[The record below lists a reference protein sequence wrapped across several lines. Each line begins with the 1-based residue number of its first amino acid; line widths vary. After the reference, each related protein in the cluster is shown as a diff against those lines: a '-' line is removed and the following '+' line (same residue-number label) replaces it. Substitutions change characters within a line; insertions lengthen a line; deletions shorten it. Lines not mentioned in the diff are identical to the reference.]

1 MRARWRR
8 TSDGKAAEDRFRAA
22 DADPARL
29 VARHS
34 RQPRRQIETAKHGLL
49 LIYPD
54 VSFADRISAIQDY
67 AAIGDCRSVGLVS
80 RQGSLDWL
88 CWPRMDSGS
97 IFAAI
102 VDRFR
107 GGHWSITPQGDFRS
121 EQHYIPGSNVLQ
133 TLFASSGGRAT
144 LTDLMPVCGED
155 FKQTAVVPD
164 RHLLRELQCTD
175 GEMIFQMEFWPR
187 PDYARRRVSMRS
199 AGALGVRIDLGRGV
213 GWLRS
218 SAPLRVEADGATG
231 QIRLR
236 RGESLQCSLT
246 YSEEAPAVLPPLGA
260 GAHAAIDR
268 SVQWWR
274 GWLTGSQ
281 YRGPYRNEVERSLL
295 ALKLLAF
302 APSGAIAAAATTSL
316 PERLHDSL
324 NWDYRFCWLR
334 DASLTVRALLGL
346 GYVDEVESFV
356 SWLLHSTRLTQPKL
370 RVLYDLHGRMAPR
383 ETILEHLEGYRGS
396 RPVRLGNS
404 ARDQFQLDT
413 YGEVVEAAAQ
423 FAEHQGHLDRTAQK
437 ALIGFGRYVAK
448 HWNQPDRGM
457 WESRSG
463 GKNHTH
469 SRLMCWTALDRLLQ
483 LEKKGLIRGAPVHE
497 FLLQRERIR
506 HQIEERAW
514 NPSLRSY
521 AKTLDGEKV
530 DANLLRIPWH
540 GFERA
545 DSARMQATGRRI
557 LERLGAG
564 EGLLFRYKREPEE
577 GAFGACG
584 FWAVEY
590 LAMGGG
596 TLEEAHALFRDQLRF
611 ASPVGLLSEEVD
623 PETGDALGNIPQ
635 AFTHVGLI
643 SAALTL
649 DEQERRRTERQKES
663 RASGFGESAA

>member
-1 MRARWRR
+1 MPFA
-8 TSDGKAAEDRFRAA
+8 TSI
-22 DADPARL
+22 P
-29 VARHS
+29 
-34 RQPRRQIETAKHGLL
+34 
-49 LIYPD
+49 
-54 VSFADRISAIQDY
+54 AIQDY
-67 AAIGDCRSVGLVS
+67 AAIGDCRSVALVS
-80 RQGSLDWL
+80 HRGSVDWL
-88 CWPRMDSGS
+88 CWPRLDSGS

-107 GGHWSITPQGDFRS
+107 GGHWSIAPQGPFRS

-133 TLFASSGGRAT
+133 TLFASSDGRAT

-155 FKQTAVVPD
+155 YKRTAVVPD
-164 RHLLRELQCTD
+164 RQLLRELQCTD
-175 GEMIFQMEFWPR
+175 GEIAFQMDFRPR
-187 PDYARRRVSMRS
+187 PDYARRPVSVEPK
-199 AGALGVRIDLGRGV
+199 GLLGLRIPLGRGV

-218 SAPLRVEADGATG
+218 NGPLRAEPDGATA
-231 QIRLR
+231 QIHLR
-236 RGESLQCSLT
+236 RGDSLQWSLT
-246 YSEEAPAVLPPLGA
+246 YTEEAPAVLPPLGA
-260 GAHAAIDR
+260 EAHAAIDR

-302 APSGAIAAAATTSL
+302 SPSGAIAAAATTSL
-316 PERLHDSL
+316 PERIHGSL

-370 RVLYDLHGRMAPR
+370 RVLYDLYGRMAPR
-383 ETILEHLEGYRGS
+383 ESVLEHLEGYRGS
-396 RPVRLGNS
+396 RPVRLGNG

-413 YGEVVEAAAQ
+413 YGEVVEATAQ
-423 FAEHQGHLDRTAQK
+423 FAEHQGHLDRAAQK
-437 ALIGFGRYVAK
+437 ALIGFGKYVAE
-448 HWNQPDRGM
+448 HWDQPDRGM

-469 SRLMCWTALDRLLQ
+469 SRLMCWTALDRLLR
-483 LEKKGLIRGAPVHE
+483 LEKKGLLRGIPSQE

-506 HQIEERAW
+506 HQIERRAW
-514 NPSLRSY
+514 NPALRSY

-530 DANLLRIPWH
+530 DSSLLRIPWH

-557 LERLGAG
+557 MERLRAG

-596 TLEEAHALFRDQLRF
+596 TLEEAHALFQDQLRF
-611 ASPVGLLSEEVD
+611 AGPVGLLSEEVD
-623 PETGDALGNIPQ
+623 PETGDALGNLPQ

-643 SAALTL
+643 SAALAL
-649 DEQERRRTERQKES
+649 EEQERRRLERHGEQS
-663 RASGFGESAA
+663 AGGFRESAA

>member
-1 MRARWRR
+1 M
-8 TSDGKAAEDRFRAA
+8 
-22 DADPARL
+22 
-29 VARHS
+29 
-34 RQPRRQIETAKHGLL
+34 
-49 LIYPD
+49 
-54 VSFADRISAIQDY
+54 SFADGIPAIQDY
-67 AAIGDCRSVGLVS
+67 AVIGDCRSVALVS
-80 RQGSLDWL
+80 RQGSVDWL
-88 CWPRMDSGS
+88 CWPRLDSGS
-97 IFAAI
+97 IFGAI

-107 GGHWSITPQGDFRS
+107 GGRWSIRPEGEFRS

-133 TLFASSGGRAT
+133 TLFATSTGRAT
-144 LTDLMPVCGED
+144 LTDLMPVSSED
-155 FKQTAVVPD
+155 YKQTALVAD
-164 RHLLRELQCTD
+164 RRLLRELRCTD
-175 GEMIFQMEFWPR
+175 GEMVFQMDFRPR
-187 PDYARRRVSMRS
+187 PDYGRRPV
-199 AGALGVRIDLGRGV
+199 AVQAKGALGLRIDMGRGV

-218 SAPLRVEADGATG
+218 NAPLRTEADGVTAEVH
-231 QIRLR
+231 LR
-236 RGESLQCSLT
+236 RGELLQYSLT
-246 YSEEAPAVLPPLGA
+246 YSEEAPAVLPPLGDV
-260 GAHAAIDR
+260 AHAAIEQ

-274 GWLTGSQ
+274 GWLSASR

-302 APSGAIAAAATTSL
+302 APSGAIAAAATSSL

-356 SWLLHSTRLTQPKL
+356 SWMLHSTRLTQPKL
-370 RVLYDLHGRMAPR
+370 RVLYDLYGRMAPK
-383 ETILEHLEGYRGS
+383 ETVLEHLEGYRGS

-437 ALIGFGRYVAK
+437 ALIGFGKYVAK
-448 HWNQPDRGM
+448 HWNQTDRGM

-469 SRLMCWTALDRLLQ
+469 SRLMCWTALDRLLH
-483 LEKKGLIRGAPVHE
+483 LEKKGLIRGAPVQE

-514 NPSLRSY
+514 NPALHSY

-530 DANLLRIPWH
+530 DASLLRIPWH

-545 DSARMQATGRRI
+545 DSSRMQATGKRI
-557 LERLGAG
+557 MERLGAG

-596 TLEEAHALFRDQLRF
+596 TLEDAHALFQEQLRF

-649 DEQERRRTERQKES
+649 DEQERRRTGGQTGQS
-663 RASGFGESAA
+663 SFGESAA

>member
-1 MRARWRR
+1 
-8 TSDGKAAEDRFRAA
+8 
-22 DADPARL
+22 
-29 VARHS
+29 
-34 RQPRRQIETAKHGLL
+34 
-49 LIYPD
+49 
-54 VSFADRISAIQDY
+54 VSFAERIPAIQDY
-67 AAIGDCRSVGLVS
+67 AVVGDCRSVALIS
-80 RQGSLDWL
+80 RNGSVDWL
-88 CWPRMDSGS
+88 CWPRLDSGS

-107 GGHWSITPQGDFRS
+107 GGHWSITPQGEFRS
-121 EQHYIPGSNVLQ
+121 EQHYIPNSNVLQ
-133 TLFASSGGRAT
+133 TLFASSHGRAT

-155 FKQTAVVPD
+155 HKKEAMVPE

-175 GEMIFQMEFWPR
+175 GEMAFEMDFRPR
-187 PDYARRRVSMRS
+187 PDYARRSVTVQSK
-199 AGALGVRIDLGRGV
+199 GALGLRIPLGRGV

-218 SAPLRVEADGATG
+218 NAPLRAEADGATA
-231 QIRLR
+231 QVRLR
-236 RGESLQCSLT
+236 QGDSVQFSLT
-246 YSEEAPAVLPPLGA
+246 YTEEAPAVLPPLGTS
-260 GAHAAIDR
+260 AHADIDR

-274 GWLTGSQ
+274 GWLTRSK

-302 APSGAIAAAATTSL
+302 APSGAIAAAATSSL

-356 SWLLHSTRLTQPKL
+356 SWMLHSTRLTQPKL
-370 RVLYDLHGRMAPR
+370 RVLYDLYGGKAPK
-383 ETILEHLEGYRGS
+383 ETILEHLEGYPGS

-404 ARDQFQLDT
+404 ARSQFQLDT

-448 HWNQPDRGM
+448 HWNEPDRGM
-457 WESRSG
+457 WESRSS

-483 LEKKGLIRGAPVHE
+483 LERKGLIRGVPSHE

-514 NPSLRSY
+514 NPALRSY

-530 DANLLRIPWH
+530 DASLLRIAWH

-545 DSARMQATGRRI
+545 DSARMLATNRLI
-557 LERLGAG
+557 MERLGAG
-564 EGLLFRYKREPEE
+564 GGLLFRYKREPEE

-596 TLEEAHALFRDQLRF
+596 TLDEAHALFRDQLRF
-611 ASPVGLLSEEVD
+611 ASPVGLMSEEVD
-623 PETGDALGNIPQ
+623 PETGDALGNTPQ

-643 SAALTL
+643 SAALAL
-649 DEQERRRTERQKES
+649 EEQQHRRADRNRDRS
-663 RASGFGESAA
+663 DGGLRESAA

>member
-1 MRARWRR
+1 V
-8 TSDGKAAEDRFRAA
+8 
-22 DADPARL
+22 P
-29 VARHS
+29 
-34 RQPRRQIETAKHGLL
+34 
-49 LIYPD
+49 
-54 VSFADRISAIQDY
+54 FADTIPAIQDY
-67 AAIGDCRSVGLVS
+67 AAIGDCRSVALVS
-80 RQGSLDWL
+80 RHGSVDWL
-88 CWPRMDSGS
+88 CWPRLDSASLFG
-97 IFAAI
+97 AI

-107 GGHWSITPQGDFRS
+107 GGHWSITPQGPFRS
-121 EQHYIPGSNVLQ
+121 QQHYIPGSNVLQ
-133 TLFASSGGRAT
+133 TLFASSDGRAT
-144 LTDLMPVCGED
+144 LTDLMPVCGEGH
-155 FKQTAVVPD
+155 KRTALSPD

-175 GEMIFQMEFWPR
+175 GEMTFRMDFRPR
-187 PDYARRRVSMRS
+187 PDYARRAVAVESK
-199 AGALGVRIDLGRGV
+199 GALGLRIPMGRGV
-213 GWLRS
+213 AWLRS
-218 SAPLRVEADGATG
+218 NAPLQADADGAAA
-231 QIRLR
+231 QFRLV
-236 RGESLQCSLT
+236 RGEHLQFSFT

-260 GAHAAIDR
+260 EAHAAIDR

-274 GWLTGSQ
+274 GWLTASQ

-316 PERLHDSL
+316 PERIHDSL

-356 SWLLHSTRLTQPKL
+356 TWLLHSTRLTQPQL
-370 RVLYDLHGRMAPR
+370 RVLYDVYGRIAPR
-383 ETILEHLEGYRGS
+383 ETVLEHLEGYRGS

-448 HWNQPDRGM
+448 HWDQPDRGM
-457 WESRSG
+457 WESRSS

-469 SRLMCWTALDRLLQ
+469 SRLMCWTALDRLLHM
-483 LEKKGLIRGAPVHE
+483 EKKGLLRGAPSQE

-506 HQIEERAW
+506 HQIETRAW
-514 NPSLRSY
+514 NPALRSY
-521 AKTLDGEKV
+521 AKTLDGEKI
-530 DANLLRIPWH
+530 DASLLRIAWH

-557 LERLGAG
+557 MERLRAG
-564 EGLLFRYKREPEE
+564 EGLLYRYKREPEE

-596 TLEEAHALFRDQLRF
+596 TLEEAHALFREQLPF
-611 ASPVGLLSEEVD
+611 ASPVGLFSEETD
-623 PETGDALGNIPQ
+623 PETGDALGNVPQ
-635 AFTHVGLI
+635 AFSHVGLI

-649 DEQERRRTERQKES
+649 EEQDRRRVDRRGDRS
-663 RASGFGESAA
+663 AGGFRESAA

>member
-1 MRARWRR
+1 MSS
-8 TSDGKAAEDRFRAA
+8 TE
-22 DADPARL
+22 
-29 VARHS
+29 
-34 RQPRRQIETAKHGLL
+34 
-49 LIYPD
+49 
-54 VSFADRISAIQDY
+54 ISPIQDY
-67 AAIGDCRSVGLVS
+67 AAIGDCRSVALVS
-80 RQGSLDWL
+80 RLGSVDWL
-88 CWPRMDSGS
+88 CWPRLDSGS
-97 IFAAI
+97 IFGAI

-107 GGHWSITPQGDFRS
+107 GGHWAITPEGDFRS

-133 TLFASSGGRAT
+133 TLFASANGRAT
-144 LTDLMPVCGED
+144 LTDLMPVCDEVH
-155 FKQTAVVPD
+155 KQTAVVPD
-164 RHLLRELQCTD
+164 RHLLRELRCTD
-175 GEMIFQMEFWPR
+175 GEMRFQMDFRPR
-187 PDYARRRVSMRS
+187 PDYARHPV
-199 AGALGVRIDLGRGV
+199 AVEAKGALGVRVALGLGV

-218 SAPLRVEADGATG
+218 TAPLRTDADGATG
-231 QIRLR
+231 QIHLR
-236 RGESLQCSLT
+236 RGELMQISLT
-246 YSEEAPAVLPPLGA
+246 YSEEAPAVLPPLGDA
-260 GAHAAIDR
+260 AHAAIER
-268 SVQWWR
+268 SVRWWR
-274 GWLTGSQ
+274 GWLTASR

-302 APSGAIAAAATTSL
+302 APSGAIIAAATTSL
-316 PERLHDSL
+316 PERIHDSL

-356 SWLLHSTRLTQPKL
+356 SWMLHSTRLTQPRL
-370 RVLYDLHGRMAPR
+370 RVLYDVYGRMPAR
-383 ETILEHLEGYRGS
+383 ETTLGHLDGYRGS

-404 ARDQFQLDT
+404 ARNQFQLDT

-437 ALIGFGRYVAK
+437 VLIGFGRYVAK

-483 LEKKGLIRGAPVHE
+483 MEKKGLIQGAPVHE

-514 NPSLRSY
+514 NSTLNSY
-521 AKTLDGEKV
+521 AQTLDGEKV
-530 DANLLRIPWH
+530 DASLLRIPWH

-545 DSARMQATGRRI
+545 DSARMQATGQRI

-564 EGLLFRYKREPEE
+564 DGLLYRYRRQPQE

-596 TLEEAHALFRDQLRF
+596 TLEHAHALFREQLRF
-611 ASPVGLLSEEVD
+611 MSPVGLLSEEVD
-623 PETGDALGNIPQ
+623 SETGDALGNMPQ

-649 DEQERRRTERQKES
+649 DKAERDKAKRNTGPQS
-663 RASGFGESAA
+663 LGESAA

>member
-1 MRARWRR
+1 MA
-8 TSDGKAAEDRFRAA
+8 
-22 DADPARL
+22 
-29 VARHS
+29 
-34 RQPRRQIETAKHGLL
+34 
-49 LIYPD
+49 
-54 VSFADRISAIQDY
+54 
-67 AAIGDCRSVGLVS
+67 LVS
-80 RQGSLDWL
+80 RLGSVDWL
-88 CWPRMDSGS
+88 CWPRLDSASLFG
-97 IFAAI
+97 AM

-107 GGHWSITPQGDFRS
+107 GGHWSITPQGPFRS

-133 TLFASSGGRAT
+133 TLFASSDGRAI
-144 LTDLMPVCGED
+144 LTDLMPVCGERY
-155 FKQTAVVPD
+155 KQTALSPD

-175 GEMIFQMEFWPR
+175 GEMAFRMDFRPR
-187 PDYARRRVSMRS
+187 PDYARRAVTVESKGS
-199 AGALGVRIDLGRGV
+199 LGLRIPMGRGV
-213 GWLRS
+213 AWLRS
-218 SAPLRVEADGATG
+218 NASMQLQGDGVMA
-231 QIRLR
+231 QFRLM
-236 RGESLQCSLT
+236 RGEHLQFSLT

-260 GAHAAIDR
+260 AAHAAIDR

-274 GWLTGSQ
+274 GWLTHSQ

-295 ALKLLAF
+295 ALKLLTF

-316 PERLHDSL
+316 PERVHDSL

-356 SWLLHSTRLTQPKL
+356 SWLLQSTRLTQPKL
-370 RVLYDLHGRMAPR
+370 RVLYDLYGRMAPR
-383 ETILEHLEGYRGS
+383 ETVLEHLEGYRGS
-396 RPVRLGNS
+396 RPVRLGNG
-404 ARDQFQLDT
+404 ARNQFQLDT

-423 FAEHQGHLDRTAQK
+423 FAEHQGHLDRAAQK

-448 HWNQPDRGM
+448 HWDQPDRGM

-469 SRLMCWTALDRLLQ
+469 SRLMCWTALDRLLR
-483 LEKKGLIRGAPVHE
+483 LEKKGLLHGVPCQE

-514 NPSLRSY
+514 NPALRSY
-521 AKTLDGEKV
+521 AKTLDGEKI
-530 DANLLRIPWH
+530 DASLLRIAWH

-545 DSARMQATGRRI
+545 DSVRMQATGRRI
-557 LERLGAG
+557 MERLRAG
-564 EGLLFRYKREPEE
+564 EGLFYRYKREPEE

-596 TLEEAHALFRDQLRF
+596 TLEEAHALFRDQLGF
-611 ASPVGLLSEEVD
+611 ASPVGLFSEEVD

-635 AFTHVGLI
+635 AFSHVGLI

-649 DEQERRRTERQKES
+649 EEQDRRRVDRRGDRS
-663 RASGFGESAA
+663 AGGFQESAA

>member
-1 MRARWRR
+1 
-8 TSDGKAAEDRFRAA
+8 
-22 DADPARL
+22 
-29 VARHS
+29 
-34 RQPRRQIETAKHGLL
+34 
-49 LIYPD
+49 
-54 VSFADRISAIQDY
+54 VSFAESIPAIQDY
-67 AAIGDCRSVGLVS
+67 GAIGDCRAVALVS
-80 RQGSLDWL
+80 RQGSVDWL

-97 IFAAI
+97 MFAAI

-107 GGHWSITPQGDFRS
+107 GGHWSITPQGEFRS

-144 LTDLMPVCGED
+144 LTDLMPVCEED
-155 FKQTAVVPD
+155 YKQTAVLPE
-164 RHLLRELQCTD
+164 HQLLRELQCTD
-175 GEMIFQMEFWPR
+175 GEMTVHMDFRPR
-187 PDYARRRVSMRS
+187 PNYARRPVTVEPK
-199 AGALGVRIDLGRGV
+199 GALGLRISLGRGV

-218 SAPLRVEADGATG
+218 NADLRADSDGATA
-231 QIRLR
+231 QIHLR
-236 RGESLQCSLT
+236 RGDALQFSLT
-246 YSEEAPAVLPPLGA
+246 YAEEAPAVLPPLGA
-260 GAHAAIDR
+260 EAHAAIDR

-274 GWLTGSQ
+274 GWLTGSK

-334 DASLTVRALLGL
+334 DASLTVRSLLGL

-370 RVLYDLHGRMAPR
+370 RVLYDLYGRTAPR
-383 ETILEHLEGYRGS
+383 ETVLEHLEGYRGS
-396 RPVRLGNS
+396 RPVRLGNA

-437 ALIGFGRYVAK
+437 ALTGLGKYVAE
-448 HWNQPDRGM
+448 HWDQPDRGM

-469 SRLMCWTALDRLLQ
+469 SRLMCWTALDRLLR
-483 LEKKGLIRGAPVHE
+483 LEKKGLLKGIPSHE

-506 HQIEERAW
+506 QQIEQRAW
-514 NPSLRSY
+514 NPKLRSY

-530 DANLLRIPWH
+530 DASLLRIAWH

-545 DSARMQATGRRI
+545 DSARMQGTARRVM
-557 LERLGAG
+557 ERLGTRG
-564 EGLLFRYKREPEE
+564 DRLLFRYRREPEE

-584 FWAVEY
+584 YWAVEY

-596 TLEEAHALFRDQLRF
+596 SLEEAHALFRDQLRF

-643 SAALTL
+643 SAALAL
-649 DEQERRRTERQKES
+649 EEQERRRVDRNRDRS
-663 RASGFGESAA
+663 AGGFRESAA

>member
-1 MRARWRR
+1 V
-8 TSDGKAAEDRFRAA
+8 RFAQSI
-22 DADPARL
+22 P
-29 VARHS
+29 
-34 RQPRRQIETAKHGLL
+34 
-49 LIYPD
+49 
-54 VSFADRISAIQDY
+54 AIQDY
-67 AAIGDCRSVGLVS
+67 GAIGDCRSVALVS
-80 RQGSLDWL
+80 RHGSLDWL
-88 CWPRMDSGS
+88 CWPRLDSGS

-107 GGHWSITPQGDFRS
+107 GGHWSIHPQGEFRS

-133 TLFASSGGRAT
+133 TLFASSDARAT
-144 LTDLMPVCGED
+144 LTDLMPVSGED
-155 FKQTAVVPD
+155 YKQTAMVPD

-175 GEMIFQMEFWPR
+175 GEMDFEMDFRPR
-187 PDYARRRVSMRS
+187 PDYARRPVTLSTE
-199 AGALGVRIDLGRGV
+199 GALGLRIAMGRGV

-218 SAPLRVEADGATG
+218 NAPLHPDADGATARF
-231 QIRLR
+231 RLR
-236 RGESLQCSLT
+236 RGESLQFSLT
-246 YSEEAPAVLPPLGA
+246 YTEEAPAVLLPLGEP
-260 GAHAAIDR
+260 AHAAIDR

-274 GWLTGSQ
+274 GWLTQSQ

-356 SWLLHSTRLTQPKL
+356 SWMLHSTRLTQPKL
-370 RVLYDLHGRMAPR
+370 RVLYDLYGRMAPK
-383 ETILEHLEGYRGS
+383 ETVLEPLEGYRGS
-396 RPVRLGNS
+396 RPVRLGNN
-404 ARDQFQLDT
+404 ARSQFQLDT

-423 FAEHQGHLDRTAQK
+423 FAEHQGYLDRTAQK
-437 ALIGFGRYVAK
+437 ALIGFGRYVSK
-448 HWNQPDRGM
+448 HWDQPDRGM

-483 LEKKGLIRGAPVHE
+483 LERKGLVKGVPSQE

-514 NPSLRSY
+514 NPELRSY
-521 AKTLDGEKV
+521 SKTLDGEKV
-530 DANLLRIPWH
+530 DASLLRIPWH

-557 LERLGAG
+557 MERLGAG
-564 EGLLFRYKREPEE
+564 EGLLYRYRREPEE

-590 LAMGGG
+590 LATGGG
-596 TLEEAHALFRDQLRF
+596 SLEEAHALFRDQLRF
-611 ASPVGLLSEEVD
+611 ASSVGLLSEEVD

-635 AFTHVGLI
+635 AFSHVGLI

-649 DEQERRRTERQKES
+649 DEQERRRADRHKER
-663 RASGFGESAA
+663 RSGNVGESAA

>member
-1 MRARWRR
+1 A
-8 TSDGKAAEDRFRAA
+8 SA
-22 DADPARL
+22 
-29 VARHS
+29 
-34 RQPRRQIETAKHGLL
+34 QIL
-49 LIYPD
+49 
-54 VSFADRISAIQDY
+54 
-67 AAIGDCRSVGLVS
+67 
-80 RQGSLDWL
+80 
-88 CWPRMDSGS
+88 
-97 IFAAI
+97 
-102 VDRFR
+102 
-107 GGHWSITPQGDFRS
+107 
-121 EQHYIPGSNVLQ
+121 
-133 TLFASSGGRAT
+133 
-144 LTDLMPVCGED
+144 
-155 FKQTAVVPD
+155 
-164 RHLLRELQCTD
+164 
-175 GEMIFQMEFWPR
+175 
-187 PDYARRRVSMRS
+187 
-199 AGALGVRIDLGRGV
+199 
-213 GWLRS
+213 
-218 SAPLRVEADGATG
+218 
-231 QIRLR
+231 LR
-236 RGESLQCSLT
+236 RGEVLQFSFT
-246 YSEEAPAVLPPLGA
+246 YAEEAPAVLPPLGA
-260 GAHAAIDR
+260 EAHAMIDR
-268 SVQWWR
+268 SVRWWR
-274 GWLTGSQ
+274 EWLTASQ

-316 PERLHDSL
+316 PERIHGSL

-356 SWLLHSTRLTQPKL
+356 SWLLHSTRLTQPRL
-370 RVLYDLHGRMAPR
+370 RVLYDLYGCMAPR
-383 ETILEHLEGYRGS
+383 ETFLEHLEGYRGS

-413 YGEVVEAAAQ
+413 YGEVVEAAGQ
-423 FAEHQGHLDRTAQK
+423 FAEHQGHLDRRAQK

-448 HWNQPDRGM
+448 HWDQPDRGM

-469 SRLMCWTALDRLLQ
+469 SRLMCWTALNRLLQ
-483 LEKKGLIRGAPVHE
+483 LEKKGLVRGVPRQE

-506 HQIEERAW
+506 HQIEQRAW
-514 NPSLRSY
+514 NPALRSY

-530 DANLLRIPWH
+530 DANLFRIPWH

-557 LERLGAG
+557 MERLGAG
-564 EGLLFRYKREPEE
+564 DGLLFRYRRDPEE

-596 TLEEAHALFRDQLRF
+596 TLEEAHALFREQLRI

-623 PETGDALGNIPQ
+623 PDTGDGLGNMPQ

-649 DEQERRRTERQKES
+649 EEQERRRADRH
-663 RASGFGESAA
+663 RDRRRDGFGESAA

>member
-1 MRARWRR
+1 M
-8 TSDGKAAEDRFRAA
+8 
-22 DADPARL
+22 
-29 VARHS
+29 
-34 RQPRRQIETAKHGLL
+34 
-49 LIYPD
+49 
-54 VSFADRISAIQDY
+54 SFADSIPAIQDY
-67 AAIGDCRSVGLVS
+67 AAIGDCRSVALVS
-80 RQGSLDWL
+80 RSGSVDWL
-88 CWPRMDSGS
+88 CWPRLDSGS

-107 GGHWSITPQGDFRS
+107 GGHWSITPQGEFRS

-133 TLFASSGGRAT
+133 TLFISPDGRAT
-144 LTDLMPVCGED
+144 LTDLMPVCGEEY
-155 FKQTAVVPD
+155 KRSTLLPE
-164 RHLLRELQCTD
+164 RHLLRELQCTE
-175 GEMIFQMEFWPR
+175 GEMAFQMEFRPR
-187 PDYARRRVSMRS
+187 PNYARRAATVEMK
-199 AGALGVRIDLGRGV
+199 GALGMRISLGRGV
-213 GWLRS
+213 AWLRS
-218 SAPLRVEADGATG
+218 NASLRAESEGATA
-231 QIRLR
+231 QFRLR
-236 RGESLQCSLT
+236 AGEVLQFSLT
-246 YSEEAPAVLPPLGA
+246 FTEEAPAVLPVLGEP
-260 GAHAAIDR
+260 AHAEIGR

-274 GWLTGSQ
+274 DWLTTSQ

-316 PERLHDSL
+316 PERVHDSL

-370 RVLYDLHGRMAPR
+370 RVLYDLYGRTAPR
-383 ETILEHLEGYRGS
+383 ETVLEHLEGYRGS

-404 ARDQFQLDT
+404 ARNQFQLDT

-437 ALIGFGRYVAK
+437 ALIGFGRYVARN
-448 HWNQPDRGM
+448 WDQPDRGI
-457 WESRSG
+457 WESRSAA
-463 GKNHTH
+463 KNHTH

-483 LEKKGLIRGAPVHE
+483 LENKGLLRGTPRQE

-506 HQIEERAW
+506 HQIEQRAW
-514 NPSLRSY
+514 NPALRSY

-530 DANLLRIPWH
+530 DASLLRIAWH

-545 DSARMQATGRRI
+545 DSSRMQATGQRI
-557 LERLGAG
+557 MERLRAG
-564 EGLLFRYKREPEE
+564 KGLLYRYRREPEE

-596 TLEEAHALFRDQLRF
+596 TLEQAHALFRDQLRF
-611 ASPVGLLSEEVD
+611 ASPAGLLSEEVD
-623 PETGDALGNIPQ
+623 AENGDALGNTPQ

-649 DEQERRRTERQKES
+649 EEEERRRADS
-663 RASGFGESAA
+663 RRDRRAGGFGESAA